1 MLEHSPMTP
10 PHSTPSERSLPLVVM
25 PARLVMVRHGE
36 SEANLL
42 HRAIKSGVISGYPAG
57 FDKIPDRE
65 IRLSRAGREQAF
77 ATGPWLRA
85 EYPGGFDVVYV
96 SDHTRAKETAGLICQ
111 GAGWHDIE
119 IRIDP
124 LVGERNWGRF
134 SAADAATREEILSYR
149 KRDPLHNPMPD
160 GETLLTTRH
169 RSRTLLDRCSREF
182 SGKKV
187 LVISHGEYI
196 EALWAEIAHMN
207 TERQIDFFN
216 SDGGDIR
223 NCQVI
228 EFSSLDPVTSDNRG
242 RLHWV
247 RSSCPQ
253 AGLVGEWNG
262 IERLKYTP
270 AELLQQ
276 VERYPQLDFPEMPNE
291 APSSHSSGPP

>member
-1 MLEHSPMTP
+1 MRDRDTVRTP
-10 PHSTPSERSLPLVVM
+10 DHTSAELRLPIVM
-25 PARLVMVRHGE
+25 PDRLVMVRHGE

-42 HRAIKSGVISGYPAG
+42 HRAIKHGVISGYPEG
-57 FDKIPDRE
+57 FEKIPDRE

-85 EYPGGFDVVYV
+85 QYPEGFDVIYV
-96 SDHTRAKETAGLICQ
+96 SDHTRAKETAGLLCQ
-111 GAGWHDIE
+111 GAGWHDVE

-134 SAADAATREEILSYR
+134 SAADAATREEIMSYR

-160 GETLLTTRH
+160 GETLLETRH
-169 RSRTLLDRCSREF
+169 RSRNLLDRCAREF
-182 SGKKV
+182 SGKRV

-207 TERQIDFFN
+207 TERQIEFFN
-216 SDGGDIR
+216 SDAGDIK
-223 NCQVI
+223 NCQVV
-228 EFSSLDPVTSDNRG
+228 EFSSRSPSTEEAHG
-242 RLHWV
+242 RLRWV

-253 AGLVGEWNG
+253 AGVEGSWDS
-262 IERLKYTP
+262 IERITFTP

-276 VERYPQLDFPEMPNE
+276 VERYPHLEFPDGGAEE
-291 APSSHSSGPP
+291 AAAP